1 MILEKYSFGV
11 GDRFGQQGRAQLG
24 ALMKAADDGV
34 EIVPVWNKSHREHT
48 TIGTEPASVR
58 AEADSAA
65 KELGWGKSYYVDAD
79 HIGLGN
85 VDLFME
91 SSNFFTLDVA
101 DFIGKSCGWDM
112 LADFTNRYEDYIGE
126 LKIDGIDEVFKVT
139 QPGLELIG
147 AKFLLAIKEAG
158 RIYSRI
164 ASVKGK
170 GNFITEV
177 SMDETDGPQS
187 PVEMFFI
194 LAMIADEG
202 IPAETIAPKF
212 TGRFNKGVD
221 YVGDVDKFAIE
232 FEQYLAVI
240 KLAVKK
246 FDLPSNLKLSIHSG
260 SDKFSIYPAINKAIR
275 KFDAGLHVKTAGTT
289 WLEEVIG
296 LAAAGGDG
304 LLMAKGIY
312 AKAVAKKDELC
323 RPYSSVIDIDES
335 NLPAVDDV
343 NGWTSEKFVSALRHD
358 LGCGEY
364 NRDFRQ
370 LLHVAYKVAAQLGSD
385 YINMLGKY
393 EDVVGQN
400 VMENIYYRHVRPI
413 FVDLFE
419 GLV

>member
-1 MILEKYSFGV
+1 MILEKYSFGT

-24 ALMKAADDGV
+24 ALMKAAGDGV
-34 EIVPVWNKSHREHT
+34 EILPVWNKSHREHT

-65 KELGWGKSYYVDAD
+65 KELGWRKSYYVDAD

-85 VDLFME
+85 VDLF
-91 SSNFFTLDVA
+91 
-101 DFIGKSCGWDM
+101 I
-112 LADFTNRYEDYIGE
+112 
-126 LKIDGIDEVFKVT
+126 IDEVFEVT
-139 QPGLELIG
+139 QPKLEAIG

-202 IPAETIAPKF
+202 IPAQTIAPKF

-232 FEQYLAVI
+232 FEQDLAVI
-240 KLAVKK
+240 KLAVRK

-289 WLEEVIG
+289 WLEEIIG

-304 LLMAKGIY
+304 LEMAKGIY

-323 RPYSSVIDIDES
+323 GPYSSVIDIDEG
-335 NLPAVDDV
+335 NLPAVDEV
-343 NGWTSEKFVSALRHD
+343 NGWSSEEFVNALRHD
-358 LGCGEY
+358 QSCGEY
-364 NRDFRQ
+364 NKDFRQ
-370 LLHVAYKVAAQLGSD
+370 LIHVAYKVAAGLGSD
-385 YINMLGKY
+385 YIDMLSKY
-393 EDVVGQN
+393 EDVVAGN
-400 VMENIYYRHVRPI
+400 VMENIYERHLRPI
-413 FVDLFE
+413 FID
-419 GLV
+419 